1 MTDISYLVSKT
12 WILSVGSDAVE
23 KFDDVSTSKA
33 FQKFFPMIFIMS
45 KKNYDF
51 CSIIKFMSSS
61 HLPQQ
66 GVHSNSAS
74 ISRHLVTPASITA
87 VTSRSLIPLQ
97 LQTNIIELAIFQY

>member
-1 MTDISYLVSKT
+1 
-12 WILSVGSDAVE
+12 
-23 KFDDVSTSKA
+23 
-33 FQKFFPMIFIMS
+33 MIFIMS

-51 CSIIKFMSSS
+51 FSIIKFMSSS

-87 VTSRSLIPLQ
+87 ATSRSLIPLQ
-97 LQTNIIELAIFQY
+97 LQTNIIELTIFQHKRKNEAYENDCQSQILTARKLMNF